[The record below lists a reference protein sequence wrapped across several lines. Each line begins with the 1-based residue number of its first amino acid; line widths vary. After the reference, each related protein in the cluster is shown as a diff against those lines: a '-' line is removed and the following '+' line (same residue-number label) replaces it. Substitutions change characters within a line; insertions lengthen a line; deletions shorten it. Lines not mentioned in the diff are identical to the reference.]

1 MPKWLPTGPEIIRE
15 TLIVLAGA
23 LVATLIVKALP
34 EDNRGLFNF
43 MASGQQ
49 PE

>member
-1 MPKWLPTGPEIIRE
+1 MPKWLPTGPEVIRE

-34 EDNRGLFNF
+34 AENRTLFNF
-43 MASGQQ
+43 MGTGQQ
-49 PE
+49 